1 MKEYEVE
8 KKISLVYLVE
18 ANSKEEAE
26 EIVNKLE
33 EMDARDKYSHGAEA
47 FWCSEGFE

>member
-8 KKISLVYLVE
+8 KKIELIYLVK

-26 EIVNKLE
+26 EIVNKLDE
-33 EMDARDKYSHGAEA
+33 KDARDKYTYGAEV
-47 FWCSEGFE
+47 FWCSEGSE